1 MSNLNIFSDSTK
13 RVPESDSMIVRV
25 SMRQNEIAGRTDNLP
40 SQSPTSPPMSISHVP
55 NANKG

>member
-1 MSNLNIFSDSTK
+1 MGVNIFSDSTK
-13 RVPESDSMIVRV
+13 KVPQSDTMIVRV
-25 SMRQNEIAGRTDNLP
+25 SMQELEIAGRKDNLP

>member
-1 MSNLNIFSDSTK
+1 MAVDIFRDATRK
-13 RVPESDSMIVRV
+13 VPESDNMIVRV

-40 SQSPTSPPMSISHVP
+40 SQSPNSPPMSISHVP

>member
-1 MSNLNIFSDSTK
+1 MNIFNDPTRK
-13 RVPESDSMIVRV
+13 IPESDAMIVRV

-40 SQSPTSPPMSISHVP
+40 SQTPNSPPMSISHVP

>member
-1 MSNLNIFSDSTK
+1 MVDIFRDSTK
-13 RVPESDSMIVRV
+13 SVPTRDSMIVRV
-25 SMRQNEIAGRTDNLP
+25 SMEENEIAGRKDNLP